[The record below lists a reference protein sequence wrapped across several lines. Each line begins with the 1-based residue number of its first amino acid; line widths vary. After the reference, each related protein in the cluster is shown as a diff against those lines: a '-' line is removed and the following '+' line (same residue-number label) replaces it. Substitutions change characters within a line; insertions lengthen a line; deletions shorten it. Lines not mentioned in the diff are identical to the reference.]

1 MYLLGEGF
9 SDTPYTWQDKIL
21 NRTVWTE
28 ACAQIFFSIGVCM
41 GVMTSYASYNPVDKP
56 IIGDALKVAFGN
68 SAFSFFAGFAVFS
81 VAGYLK
87 G

>member
-1 MYLLGEGF
+1 
-9 SDTPYTWQDKIL
+9 
-21 NRTVWTE
+21 
-28 ACAQIFFSIGVCM
+28 M

-87 G
+87 GIGSPVQ

>member
-1 MYLLGEGF
+1 
-9 SDTPYTWQDKIL
+9 
-21 NRTVWTE
+21 
-28 ACAQIFFSIGVCM
+28 M

-56 IIGDALKVAFGN
+56 IIGDACKVAFGN

-87 G
+87 GIGSPV

>member
-1 MYLLGEGF
+1 
-9 SDTPYTWQDKIL
+9 
-21 NRTVWTE
+21 
-28 ACAQIFFSIGVCM
+28 M

-56 IIGDALKVAFGN
+56 IIGDALKVALGN

-87 G
+87 GIGSPV